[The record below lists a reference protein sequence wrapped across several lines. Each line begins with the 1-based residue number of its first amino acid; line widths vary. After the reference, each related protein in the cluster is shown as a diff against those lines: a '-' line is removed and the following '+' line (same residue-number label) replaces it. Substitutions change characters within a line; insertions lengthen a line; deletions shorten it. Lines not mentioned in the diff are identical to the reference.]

1 MSDGQQAGQPHDP
14 VGVVLAGGA
23 GRRMGGAKP
32 GAVLAGHPLI
42 HYPVAALSSVL
53 GEVAIVAKE
62 DTELPLMAGVCVW
75 REPAQP
81 RHPLAGIVEALRR
94 AKGRPVVVLACDLPL
109 VTGVQVAALVNAS
122 SGGAAVV
129 AAQAGG
135 RLQPLCARYEPR
147 ALGLLAGYDPNGR
160 VVEQVA
166 RLEPAT
172 LDVEPGVL
180 RNVNDRAGLAEV
192 ERLLREPDPDG
203 RQPPQP
209 NVNA

>member
-1 MSDGQQAGQPHDP
+1 MSDGLQAGQPHDP

-32 GAVLAGHPLI
+32 GALLAGRPLI
-42 HYPVAALSSVL
+42 DYPVAALSSVL
-53 GEVAIVAKE
+53 SDVAIVAKE
-62 DTELPLMAGVCVW
+62 DTELPLLVGISVW
-75 REPAQP
+75 HEPAQP

-109 VTGVQVAALVNAS
+109 VTGAQVAALVNAS

-172 LDVEPGVL
+172 LEVEPDVL

-192 ERLLREPDPDG
+192 ERLLRGPDPA
-203 RQPPQP
+203 RREPPQP